1 MKAVVEAKERFARQ
15 RAGQIRQGMRDYIK
29 TLGLVKQAWE
39 ESDWKTLGYG
49 SWIDYLDG
57 EFGAERL
64 GLPPE
69 HREKALTELRMA
81 GMSVRAI
88 AETTGKPKS
97 SIGDG
102 LSELSGAGQLT
113 TPEKARGLDEK
124 TRPTSRPPLVEA
136 VAQAIQ
142 EAAGE
147 APSSVPLAVEPD
159 DPGPTTTREVGPERP
174 KPPAWDP
181 AERRAHEE
189 EVQKR
194 LAVEAAR
201 RTAQTIVTTVLA
213 EVCTVVQGCRYGEVG
228 LVTPDMVR
236 ELRKAIDLLEGE
248 L

>member
-1 MKAVVEAKERFARQ
+1 
-15 RAGQIRQGMRDYIK
+15 MRDYIK
-29 TLGLVKQAWE
+29 TLSLVKQAWE
-39 ESDWKTLGYG
+39 ESDWKTLGYD
-49 SWIDYLDG
+49 SWVDYLDG

-64 GLPPE
+64 GLPAE

-113 TPEKARGLDEK
+113 TPDMARGLDEK
-124 TRPTSRPPLVEA
+124 SRPAARPPLVEA
-136 VAQAIQ
+136 MTQAI
-142 EAAGE
+142 EDAAGHPSTDVP
-147 APSSVPLAVEPD
+147 APRDPD
-159 DPGPTTTREVGPERP
+159 PMTPGPAIATTEEPGTERP
-174 KPPAWDP
+174 RPPKWDP
-181 AERRAHEE
+181 TERRAHEE
-189 EVQKR
+189 AVQKR
-194 LAVEAAR
+194 LAVDAAR

-213 EVCTVVQGCRYGEVG
+213 EVVTVVTGCRYGETG
-228 LVTPDMVR
+228 LVTADMIR